1 MDAKTWIALA
11 ALCVAVFT
19 LIWQIASEVSQRRTK
34 SLEFHR
40 SGPLLDIT
48 TVVKVADGARSFNFN
63 VINEGRMAVTVNQAG
78 TAVFVGD
85 KLVPGSLQNLD
96 TNGIIPVRL
105 ETSSNVWLQ
114 VEEEHLQRVQA
125 AFPGGRIVPFAVGA
139 GLKPTYGPPLF
150 F

>member
-1 MDAKTWIALA
+1 VDAKTWIALA

-19 LIWQIASEVSQRRTK
+19 LIWQIATEVSQRRTK
-34 SLEFHR
+34 AHEFHR
-40 SGPLLDIT
+40 SGPILRIE
-48 TVVKVADGARSFNFN
+48 TVIKVELGVRTFNFN
-63 VINEGRMAVTVNQAG
+63 VVNQGRMAVTVNQAG
-78 TAVFVGD
+78 TAVFVGNER
-85 KLVPGSLQNLD
+85 VPGSLRNIE

-114 VEEEHLQRVQA
+114 VEEEHLRGVQA

-139 GLKPTYGPPLF
+139 GLEPTYGPPIF